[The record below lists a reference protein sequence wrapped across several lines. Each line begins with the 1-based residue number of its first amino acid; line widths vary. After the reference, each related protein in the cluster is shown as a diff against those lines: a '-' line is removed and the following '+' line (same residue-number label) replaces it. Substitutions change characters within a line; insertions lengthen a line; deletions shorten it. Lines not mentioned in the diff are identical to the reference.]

1 MYLSQ
6 INLRKLFVGVIFIR
20 LTTLGYELQQNLYCF
35 KLSQTFFFGEI
46 ELILSPSPHYE
57 CQPII
62 LFEYLCE
69 CRKTFF
75 YSSIILKK

>member
-62 LFEYLCE
+62 LMPEN
-69 CRKTFF
+69 FF
-75 YSSIILKK
+75 LQFHYNKEVKK